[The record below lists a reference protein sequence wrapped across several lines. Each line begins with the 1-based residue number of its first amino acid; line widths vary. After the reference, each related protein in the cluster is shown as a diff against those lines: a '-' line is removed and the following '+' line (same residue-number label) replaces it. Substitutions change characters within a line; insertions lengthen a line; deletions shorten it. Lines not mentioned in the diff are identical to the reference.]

1 MSLATVGDYIGDAR
15 TLLQDTV
22 APYRYPD
29 ADLVEAL
36 NMAWFEASRIRP
48 DLLLDSKYQTRLARV
63 QPPTSAT
70 PPVFT
75 AADTTVSAQV
85 PAPYK
90 MAFLYFVVGQAQ
102 LRDTEDT
109 QDGRA
114 SAFLNKFTAQLQN
127 TMA

>member
-1 MSLATVGDYIGDAR
+1 MSLSTVGDYIARTR

-22 APYRYPD
+22 APFRYPD

-36 NMAWFEASRIRP
+36 NMAWLEASRVRP
-48 DLLLDSKYQTRLARV
+48 DLPLDVKYKTRVARV
-63 QPPTSAT
+63 QSPYAVT

-75 AADTTVSAQV
+75 VADTAASAQA
-85 PAPYK
+85 PAPYS

-114 SAFLNKFTAQLQN
+114 SAFINKFTAQLQS